1 MKTNKLT
8 IEEQYLTLS
17 QSKELQALGI
27 DFNSAN
33 FAFNKVTNDLI
44 LLGNGIAE
52 NWGYGSKDRMY
63 ARTLSVAEM
72 IEMLPKC
79 IEVKDVLC
87 ELYLKKSSFYVG
99 DMTYE
104 LGYRGYLNESLSIKE
119 FTYPLLRDSLF
130 EMIKWLKQNKLI

>member
-1 MKTNKLT
+1 MNKLT

-17 QSKELQALGI
+17 QSKELQELGI

-72 IEMLPKC
+72 IEILPEYTS
-79 IEVKDVLC
+79 IEHYTGKWHISDNHNS
-87 ELYLKKSSFYVG
+87 LYPHFERNV
-99 DMTYE
+99 
-104 LGYRGYLNESLSIKE
+104 
-119 FTYPLLRDSLF
+119 LLRDALF
-130 EMIKWLKQNKLI
+130 EMIKLLKQNKFI